1 MNFIYLIKKYK
12 VYSFYLLFFFLFKNN
27 ILNSTNQIVNKL
39 SSVENL
45 NNNKNLKLDINN
57 KINNILKIR
66 KNNINDINKSTVNDI
81 KNEKDLENKN
91 IINFNNKNYVNYV
104 KFAIS
109 PLSSSI
115 DYFKLSKDEKLIDIL
130 KKGELGINSLS
141 ILGNTNISSYNILK
155 NAVSILTGG
164 ALSINYSNI
173 LEGIGASIKDNWKDL
188 WRPAIFSAAVLPFA
202 NENYYE
208 DFKSIFDNSLD
219 RKIFTLNAFIIKKL
233 ISNIYD
239 KSKYKFEGDLVELN
253 IKDKE
258 YFKIYFNKIYKILEN
273 EKENDSNLK
282 NYIDFNNIT
291 TYDENKDKKLDNIKI
306 ENNININ
313 NVIIFLN
320 NGLNK
325 NENIFIKELLS
336 NIILS
341 INYYNKKNITDIDN
355 KKILA
360 HLKKLFVITKL
371 YIDSDSFND
380 FKNILNSWIGS
391 PSLFSNLEA
400 SKKWYQSKQLKALSQ
415 TVGIFGG
422 YLVFKSL
429 LNNK

>member
-1 MNFIYLIKKYK
+1 MNIIYLIKKYK

-27 ILNSTNQIVNKL
+27 IVNSANSITKKL
-39 SSVENL
+39 PSVANL
-45 NNNKNLKLDINN
+45 NNQNLKSDINN
-57 KINNILKIR
+57 KINDILKIR
-66 KNNINDINKSTVNDI
+66 KNNINDINKSSVNYV
-81 KNEKDLENKN
+81 KNQKDLDSKN
-91 IINFNNKNYVNYV
+91 IINFNNKNYEDYI

-109 PLSSSI
+109 PLSSSAE
-115 DYFKLSKDEKLIDIL
+115 YFKLTKDKKLINIVQ
-130 KKGELGINSLS
+130 KGEAIVNAVS
-141 ILGNTNISSYNILK
+141 IFGNVNISSYNILK
-155 NAVSILTGG
+155 NTISILTGG

-173 LEGIGASIKDNWKDL
+173 LEGIGGSIKNNWKDL
-188 WRPAIFSAAVLPFA
+188 WRPVIFSAAVLPFA

-208 DFKSIFDNSLD
+208 DFKGIFDNSLD

-239 KSKYKFEGDLVELN
+239 KSKYKFEGDIVELN
-253 IKDKE
+253 SKDKE
-258 YFKIYFNKIYKILEN
+258 NFKIYFNKMYKILEN

-291 TYDENKDKKLDNIKI
+291 IYDEDKSKKLNDIKI

-313 NVIIFLN
+313 NIIVFLN
-320 NGLNK
+320 NSFNQ
-325 NENIFIKELLS
+325 NENIFLKELLS

-341 INYYNKKNITDIDN
+341 INYYNKINITDIDN

-415 TVGIFGG
+415 TVGIFGS
-422 YLVFKSL
+422 YLAFKSL